1 MRYYT
6 IFAGSLASLA
16 VLAMTGAG
24 CTMKNQDA
32 PDLTGPSELSTS
44 LAITATPDTIPQD
57 GTTQSLIAIVARDA
71 NNQPVPNLS
80 LRLDVVVDGRF
91 ANDFG
96 RLSAQNLVT
105 GSDGRGS
112 ATYTAPASVFGSAT
126 PEALVRIF
134 VTPVGTNFD
143 NASSR
148 SVSLRLVAPAT
159 IYTPGSPVASFTY
172 APSNPKAGQDV
183 SFNASASAD
192 PDGSIV
198 QWQWTYGD
206 GDVEYGVTQMHDFP
220 QAGTYNVI
228 LTVTDNSGNKA
239 STTRTITVS

>member
-1 MRYYT
+1 M
-6 IFAGSLASLA
+6 L
-16 VLAMTGAG
+16 VLAGG

-44 LAITATPDTIPQD
+44 LTITATPDTIPQD
-57 GTTQSLIAIVARDA
+57 GSTQSLIAIVARDA
-71 NNQPVPNLS
+71 NNQPIANLS
-80 LRLDVVVDGRF
+80 LRLDVVVDGQF

-96 RLSAQNLVT
+96 RLSAQNVVT
-105 GSDGRGS
+105 GSDGRAS

-126 PEALVRIF
+126 PEAFIRIM
-134 VTPVGTNFD
+134 VTPIGNNFD
-143 NASSR
+143 NASPR

-172 APSNPKAGQDV
+172 SPANPKVGENV
-183 SFNASASAD
+183 SFNASASTD

-198 QWQWTYGD
+198 QFQWTYGD
-206 GDVEYGVTQMHDFP
+206 GDVEYGETQIHDF
-220 QAGTYNVI
+220 ARVGTYNVI
-228 LTVTDNSGNKA
+228 LTVTDSSGNKA

>member
-1 MRYYT
+1 MCHTTLARY
-6 IFAGSLASLA
+6 AVSLAALA
-16 VLAMTGAG
+16 LVGAG

-32 PDLTGPSELSTS
+32 PDLTGPSELGTS
-44 LAITATPDTIPQD
+44 ITLTAAPDTIPQD
-57 GTTQSLIAIVARDA
+57 GTTQSVVTVVATDA
-71 NNQPVPNLS
+71 SGQPLANLT
-80 LRLDVVVDGRF
+80 LRVDVVVDGKF

-96 RLSAQNLVT
+96 RLSARNIT
-105 GSDGRGS
+105 TSSNGRAS
-112 ATYTAPASVFGSAT
+112 VSYTAPQSLFGDAT
-126 PEALVRIF
+126 PEEYIRIY

-143 NASSR
+143 NANAR
-148 SVSLRLVAPAT
+148 SVSIRLVPPAT

-172 APSNPKAGQDV
+172 APASPKVGQDV
-183 SFNASASAD
+183 SFNGSGSTD

-198 QWQWTYGD
+198 QYQWTYGD
-206 GDVEYGVTQMHDFP
+206 GDVEYGETQLHDFA